1 MYVLVSRYHL
11 QLRLRVREEVN
22 FVFLTSK
29 GEDIFLTFVLV
40 VVCFGGG
47 GGRGGGEEG
56 VERGPHIPPPEEI
69 SSFFLHLCLLPL
81 VFFILA
87 QSAHASP
94 V

>member
-1 MYVLVSRYHL
+1 M
-11 QLRLRVREEVN
+11 
-22 FVFLTSK
+22 
-29 GEDIFLTFVLV
+29 V
-40 VVCFGGG
+40 VVVG
-47 GGRGGGEEG
+47 GGGEEG